1 VVWSLRGARCFFLYA
16 ADISG
21 IVIYSQAGGSLG
33 TVFAWDLRWPQQP
46 IMLSGAGAGAGNTMV
61 QSISESEV
69 WEVQYDRCIKSNTS
83 STRILPSMICSEDG
97 ILAVIEQGNVH
108 CNLQHV
114 KVQFT
119 VCLQVS
125 GTRRFR
131 NSLFFFLM
139 FCFHCLYFAFN
150 YKNITL
156 SSNIFTGNSKKE
168 VVFL

>member
-1 VVWSLRGARCFFLYA
+1 LYA

-21 IVIYSQAGGSLG
+21 IIIYSQAGGSLG
-33 TVFAWDLRWPQQP
+33 TVFAWDLRWQQQP
-46 IMLSGAGAGAGNTMV
+46 IMLSGAGAGTGAGNSMV

-97 ILAVIEQGNVH
+97 ILAVIEQGIHVH

-125 GTRRFR
+125 GTRKFR
-131 NSLFFFLM
+131 NNLFF
-139 FCFHCLYFAFN
+139 
-150 YKNITL
+150 
-156 SSNIFTGNSKKE
+156 S
-168 VVFL
+168 